1 MAYRIA
7 IDTGGTFTD
16 LVLADE
22 RGALLLGKSP
32 TTYARIFGGIEG
44 ALKMVAEQL
53 GTEVR
58 DVLRGCDLL
67 IYGTTHATNA
77 IIERNTARTALLVTE
92 GFPDILVLRE
102 GGKLDPFN
110 LAYPPAEPYV
120 PRRLT
125 FEIRERIDAEGNVIV
140 PLDEEQAREV
150 LRGLRQR
157 RVDAIAVC
165 LLWSPANPGHEAA
178 LGRLIEAELPGV
190 PYTLSSRL
198 NPIIR
203 EYRRA
208 S

>member
-22 RGALLLGKSP
+22 RGGLVLGKSL
-32 TTYARIFGGIEG
+32 TTYERIFVGIEG
-44 ALKMVAEQL
+44 ALKMAAEQA
-53 GTEVR
+53 GASVA
-58 DVLRGCDLL
+58 DVLRNTDLV

-77 IIERNTARTALLVTE
+77 IIERNTARTAFLVTE

-110 LAYPPAEPYV
+110 LSYPPIEPYV

-125 FEIRERIDAEGNVIV
+125 FEIRERIDSEGKVVV
-140 PLDEEQAREV
+140 PLDDKQARET
-150 LRGLRQR
+150 LR
-157 RVDAIAVC
+157 RVAERRVEAIAVC
-165 LLWSPANPGHEAA
+165 LLWSPANPAHEAA

-198 NPIIR
+198 NP
-203 EYRRA
+203 
-208 S
+208 